1 MNLQLANSF
10 TLYFYG
16 GILAVAIVVAI
27 IVLIVQYKRC
37 PKNKIMVIYGLTEG
51 SRPIIIQGRGAFVKP
66 IVQAHEYIS
75 LDPMTIELDL
85 DLFVKDLDA
94 KATPQAV
101 FTFAV
106 CTRPEVID
114 NAAERLLGLPERD
127 ISSKAQD
134 IIFGQVRLQI
144 AGKTAAYINSNRLEL
159 IDDILAC
166 TNRELAKI
174 GIEILKADIPRLIPA
189 ESGQ

>member
-1 MNLQLANSF
+1 MANSF

-16 GILAVAIVVAI
+16 GIFAVAIVGAI
-27 IVLIVQYKRC
+27 IVVIVQYKRC
-37 PKNKIMVIYGLTEG
+37 PKNKLMVIYGQTPG
-51 SRPIIIQGRGAFVKP
+51 GRPIIIQGGGAFVKP
-66 IVQAHEYIS
+66 IVQGHEYIP

-94 KATPQAV
+94 KATPRAV

-106 CTRPEVID
+106 STRPDVIM
-114 NAAERLLGLPERD
+114 NAAEHLLGLPERD
-127 ISSKAQD
+127 ICLQAEE

-144 AGKTAAYINSNRLEL
+144 AGKTATYINSNRLEL

-166 TNRELAKI
+166 TDRELAKI
-174 GIEILKADIPRLIPA
+174 GIKILKADIPRLIPA
-189 ESGQ
+189 ESSE